1 MAAIGEEGESWLQR
15 HDRIML
21 ERRHLMNMAEA
32 IPQLA
37 DEFDGFRQDAAADD
51 LGAGQFEVEQQRLNV
66 ALNPNFANDLQ
77 QAITNEAIA

>member
-1 MAAIGEEGESWLQR
+1 MAVLGEEGESWLQR

-37 DEFDGFRQDAAADD
+37 DELDGFR
-51 LGAGQFEVEQQRLNV
+51 
-66 ALNPNFANDLQ
+66 
-77 QAITNEAIA
+77 